1 MKVVV
6 NAELIKSLNKKKD
19 AAQLNYFKKE
29 LIKVLE
35 KNDEEIVSKAIE
47 DYDNSIKKTYSEI
60 GIEKAGYGIGTV
72 RVWKGQKFRKIAPG
86 KWRRI
91 YDSNTRG
98 ARQSINIIKKKI
110 ANAKSI
116 DELLQL
122 VMENTNRF
130 MDADGKLLPIVEEL
144 QNAVKES
151 KGRLNTGKP
160 STQEQIE
167 QFKKENGKSEDERI
181 SDEIKEIDA
190 AYNKTVHVD
199 YDNSDYKTMKAIHD
213 QATELY
219 GNITKKLREAE
230 NEGDWNKSAAYER
243 LKGELHPLLS
253 RIQWRF
259 NEVEKNY
266 IKKDFF
272 VGIENE
278 KNVNRADIPEIED
291 NAILDFNNK
300 INEFVNEHKNSTWA
314 VYTNLITLMKNTT
327 DKKAAQ
333 RWCVINGISNFDELL
348 KDVENR
354 VKHKVNEEIKE
365 KNRAAKAAREE
376 KINKINED
384 NGLKTYSDEEVT
396 KALEGVNS
404 LIAERDTLK
413 EKLKDVIKKENEARN
428 KYHELLLKHDESRHE
443 IWDEVLSYRKQA
455 NELAEERDSFEKKL
469 DVFMGPIAYYYLRGY
484 KYGKDEKINE
494 CKTSED
500 VENLIKSKDWY
511 SDEGNKR
518 LDLKRMDVNAA
529 KDVFKC
535 MERLFAIFPEQK
547 GRNIS
552 MRCEPCYKNWWAF
565 ARGGEITYNSK
576 NYSDYSNFQDTYE
589 GTEGS
594 FHPKGTSAKDIT
606 YHEYYH
612 VMTHG
617 RLAKRIKQNV
627 TKRLKMRGKKGGP
640 KQDDI
645 IKFGISEYA
654 TTDADEFGAECLQ
667 QALGSEN
674 PSAFAV
680 EVFKETLKYKKYMRG
695 MV

>member
-1 MKVVV
+1 MKIVV

-110 ANAKSI
+110 ANAQSI

-160 STQEQIE
+160 STQNQIE
-167 QFKKENGKSEDERI
+167 QFKKENGKSEEEQLQ
-181 SDEIKEIDA
+181 DEISGIDA
-190 AYNKTVHVD
+190 AFNKIVAIDIYRND
-199 YDNSDYKTMKAIHD
+199 YEKMKLVNDKAK
-213 QATELY
+213 ELY

-230 NEGDWNKSAAYER
+230 DEGDYSKVRVYELAKER
-243 LKGELHPLLS
+243 LHRVLS

-259 NEVEKNY
+259 DEVEKNY
-266 IKKDFF
+266 TKTKFF
-272 VGIENE
+272 EGIENE
-278 KNVNRADIPEIED
+278 KDFKRAEIPDSED
-291 NAILDFNNK
+291 AAIVKFNDK
-300 INEFVNEHKNSTWA
+300 ISEFIKDNKNSTWA
-314 VYTNLITLMKNTT
+314 IYTNLITLMKNVT
-327 DKKAAQ
+327 DKKAAH
-333 RWCVINGISNFDELL
+333 RWCVINGISNFNELQ
-348 KDVENR
+348 KEVENR
-354 VKHKVNEEIKE
+354 IKHVLQEEQRA
-365 KNRAAKAAREE
+365 KNMAVKAAREE
-376 KINKINED
+376 KIKKINED
-384 NGLKTYSDEEVT
+384 NALKTYSKEEIQ
-396 KALEGVNS
+396 KAFDGVDA
-404 LIAERDTLK
+404 LMAERDTLRDKIK
-413 EKLKDVIKKENEARN
+413 ETITKENEARIRYSN
-428 KYHELLLKHDESRHE
+428 ALQAHDENRHK
-443 IWDEVLSYRKQA
+443 IWDEVLEYRKQA
-455 NELAEERDSFEKKL
+455 NEYAEQRDSFEKKL
-469 DVFMGPIAYYYLRGY
+469 DAFMDPVAYYYLTDTSY
-484 KYGKDEKINE
+484 EKD
-494 CKTSED
+494 TSIDNCRTTKEVED
-500 VENLIKSKDWY
+500 LIKSKDWY
-511 SDEGNKR
+511 TEEGKKR
-518 LDLKRMDVNAA
+518 LDLKLMDVRAA

-535 MERLFAIFPEQK
+535 MERIFAIIPEQK

-552 MRCEPCYKNWWAF
+552 MKCEPCYKNWWAF
-565 ARGGEITYNSK
+565 ARGGEITFNSK
-576 NYSDYSNFQDTYE
+576 NYKDYSEFEKECEETVGN
-589 GTEGS
+589 
-594 FHPKGTSAKDIT
+594 FHPKGTTAKDIT

-612 VMTHG
+612 VMTTG
-617 RLAKRIKQNV
+617 RLAKRIKEKV

-645 IKFGISEYA
+645 IRFGVSEYA
-654 TTDADEFGAECLQ
+654 TTNADEFGAECFQ
-667 QALGSEN
+667 QALGSKN

>member
-6 NAELIKSLNKKKD
+6 SAELIKSLNKKKD
-19 AAQLNYFKKE
+19 VEQLEYFKKE
-29 LIKVLE
+29 LLKIL
-35 KNDEEIVSKAIE
+35 KNKDNEDVSKAIE
-47 DYDNSIKKTYSEI
+47 DYDNSIRKTYSEI

-98 ARQSINIIKKKI
+98 ANQSIAILRKKI
-110 ANAKSI
+110 ANAQSI

-130 MDADGKLLPIVEEL
+130 MDAEGKLLPIVDKLNE
-144 QNAVKES
+144 AVKAS
-151 KGRLNTGKP
+151 KTRLNAGKP
-160 STQEQIE
+160 STQDQIE
-167 QFKKENGKSEDERI
+167 QFKKENGKSEEEQLQEEI
-181 SDEIKEIDA
+181 SGIDA
-190 AYNKTVHVD
+190 AFNKIVAIDIYRDD
-199 YDNSDYKTMKAIHD
+199 YEKMKLVNDKAK
-213 QATELY
+213 ELY

-230 NEGDWNKSAAYER
+230 DEGDYSKVRVYELAKER
-243 LKGELHPLLS
+243 LHRVLS

-259 NEVEKNY
+259 DEVEKNY

-278 KNVNRADIPEIED
+278 KDFKRADISDSED

-300 INEFVNEHKNSTWA
+300 IIDFVYENKNSTWA
-314 VYTNLITLMKNTT
+314 VYTNLITLMKNVK

-333 RWCVINGISNFDELL
+333 RWCILNGISNFNELL
-348 KDVENR
+348 TDVQKR
-354 VKHKVNEEIKE
+354 VTQKVQEEVRE
-365 KNRAAKAAREE
+365 KNKAKIAAREE

-384 NGLKTYSDEEVT
+384 NGLKTYTDEEIN

-404 LIAERDTLK
+404 LMAERDTLK
-413 EKLKDVIKKENEARN
+413 EKLKDVIKKENDARN
-428 KYHELLLKHDESRHE
+428 KYRDLLRKNDESRRE
-443 IWDEVLSYRKQA
+443 VWDEVLSYRKQA
-455 NELAEERDSFEKKL
+455 NELAEERDSFEKEL
-469 DVFMGPIAYYYLRGY
+469 DKFMDPIAFYYLKNY

-494 CKTSED
+494 CKTTEE
-500 VENLIKSKDWY
+500 VEKLIKSKDWY
-511 SDEGNKR
+511 SDIGKER

-529 KDVFKC
+529 KDVFNC

-547 GRNIS
+547 GSNIS
-552 MRCEPCYKNWWAF
+552 MKCEPCYKNWWAF

-617 RLAKRIKQNV
+617 NLAKRIKQNV

-667 QALGSEN
+667 QALGSEH